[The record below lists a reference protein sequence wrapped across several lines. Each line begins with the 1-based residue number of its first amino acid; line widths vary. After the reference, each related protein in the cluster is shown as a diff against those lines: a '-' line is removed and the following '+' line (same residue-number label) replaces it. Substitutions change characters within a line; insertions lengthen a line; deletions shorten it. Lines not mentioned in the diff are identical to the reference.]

1 MLEQIRELIVEA
13 LNIEGDQITPNARL
27 KEDLDID
34 SLSAV
39 ELVLELEEAFDVK
52 IEDDELANFKTVQDI
67 IDAIESKRS

>member
-1 MLEQIRELIVEA
+1 MLEQIRELMVEA

-67 IDAIESKRS
+67 IDAVESKRS